1 MLVFGR
7 NIPAVTTMLHGS
19 YAKKLPGAYCYDRFG
34 YEAVPDVTDAQVKM
48 AWLQAHKAE
57 LFAKILRLESRQKG
71 ASVLKYLPWDGIYS
85 GRGAIGAKFLR
96 MSARLL
102 SWRRSAGLSFPAG
115 DCLFFGHSRRQQT
128 GILAFEFLLGRYSK
142 GISQLGSEIAAAA
155 SQGDF
160 RRVAALEGGSRD

>member
-7 NIPAVTTMLHGS
+7 NIPAVTTMLHAS

-71 ASVLKYLPWDGIYS
+71 ASVLKYLPWGWHILWSRGDRREVFVDERSALELEAQRWSIISS
-85 GRGAIGAKFLR
+85 GRLPFFRSLTTTTDRHFGLRIFIGTILERDFA
-96 MSARLL
+96 ARERD
-102 SWRRSAGLSFPAG
+102 SRS
-115 DCLFFGHSRRQQT
+115 
-128 GILAFEFLLGRYSK
+128 
-142 GISQLGSEIAAAA
+142 SQS
-155 SQGDF
+155 
-160 RRVAALEGGSRD
+160 GGF

>member
-1 MLVFGR
+1 VV
-7 NIPAVTTMLHGS
+7 A
-19 YAKKLPGAYCYDRFG
+19 GAQSGVVCKDFEVGVASEGCVRF
-34 YEAVPDVTDAQVKM
+34 EI
-48 AWLQAHKAE
+48 
-57 LFAKILRLESRQKG
+57 FAL
-71 ASVLKYLPWDGIYS
+71 GIYS